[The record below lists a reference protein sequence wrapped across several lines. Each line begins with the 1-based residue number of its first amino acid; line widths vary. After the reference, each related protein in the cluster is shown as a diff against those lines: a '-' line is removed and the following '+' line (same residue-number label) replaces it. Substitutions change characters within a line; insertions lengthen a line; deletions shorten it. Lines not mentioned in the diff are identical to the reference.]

1 MPGSPSPAT
10 RTSRQ
15 SSVDRCDSSRP
26 SSSYYIPQPSS
37 YIEVTPSQPSFL
49 NSSTYGQIS
58 YEVDES
64 STFNY
69 TYNPRRVME
78 SNTTP
83 VSKYLEDS
91 PHYGQG
97 SLDAPENLLL
107 NAPASVPSN
116 FSYISDT
123 QEPEPLLNIP
133 GDAHF
138 ETESVISAQSP
149 LVDIQYEPDSLL
161 SIPLPTDDTSFVP
174 ESLLDIPLP
183 PGDGSLACAPL
194 ASNQSPPVQHF
205 EPEPLLNIPLPQDD
219 AQFEPVTLMNN
230 RSLTDNARPDS
241 EPTMN
246 TQSPPDDARF
256 STPECTPDSIQP
268 ISAPL
273 SSENQYVRSPSEKS
287 DGSNLTAQE
296 VLFVVGQPAKRAS
309 RKDAENVRYESPK
322 NHDVSWIMEAFYSS
336 SEEYNSP
343 DNAELR
349 KSNDGEEVS
358 QLDTDDSDG
367 RVSIVDRLFAMLQ
380 RAERESSDED
390 DDDEGEV
397 DVQIPSEPPAGPS
410 HGPAPIQSQFQP
422 RISHYLEPS
431 RLSHVQDPIQNIP
444 QYPEHQM
451 PMDYAENLYH
461 PSQVAGTSYL
471 PSMLPS
477 TSGQYPPQH
486 VPQQM
491 VVGQNAQVPMR
502 PAPDPPMFYNAPPP
516 IYQGPPIHQLHQQF
530 FPVGQPS
537 FMPQFPS
544 TDRLPQQLPYQ
555 EPWSINVYEPQSH
568 TGMPEQV
575 PLNVP
580 ELQPPPFSVQ
590 GSEEG
595 FSSESP
601 ITLENSSVSSPSS
614 SQTEYETSVDFE
626 SVSVVRSTPKVTE
639 EEPRPKGPPFEQ
651 KGPTR
656 TKEIGPTPPPPP
668 PSPEDGDSE
677 HHAQAKY
684 VSIADQLAHE
694 TARLEDMSINEV
706 ANYDRQAEVDDLRK
720 RIEEDND
727 SSTLD
732 QRKDEGEFEDGDPE
746 DGKVI
751 RNGIQ
756 LTTRYLAL
764 WFPDKKERAEMIP
777 WNIVR
782 KIKPIRLCFL
792 DNRIGHGEYE
802 EFNMG
807 EFVNVTGHMM
817 FAYGD
822 GPEALDETRL
832 FMLDIV
838 RQQMNMLLRRIW
850 QLMMQNPSEKSLHL
864 RQRLWALQKSPY
876 SLKKTCSISG
886 ESKTPH
892 ALSRNGLI
900 KVGDVV
906 KITSKTEW
914 ILTQKGPQRAPHIYH
929 ALIEAGFEDQL
940 EFLCEERRIQDCDPA
955 LAKIKLFL
963 KKRNRHL
970 STEHKELLDYARRV
984 SYCSRTG
991 RLSAFRAHRF
1001 HEFLGFPDLQTD
1013 LIYILDFLAREI
1025 VMEVTYRAAQAR
1037 QLELEKHRTRPSFM
1051 EQPISKGKIAVEN
1064 LELCYYEEALRS
1076 STGWRRNQDILFGE
1090 EEERVTLSYGKNPWK
1105 WESDHEYNK
1114 RELAERLEYEEKGPW
1129 PSRFA
1134 YVSSAE
1140 LFEEHKKVLRGEYWD
1155 SCPEDLTKEA
1165 FVVANAYAVARQ
1177 SQMNLPEPQVPIKWQ
1192 QQNLESNKKEHE
1204 RLKKLLETNR
1214 QSELEKRLTE
1224 QLVKMMAE
1232 NNIDDTAS
1240 AVETDGHTN
1249 LEKMTKLISA
1259 VVQKHQSITNA

>member
-1 MPGSPSPAT
+1 MDT
-10 RTSRQ
+10 R
-15 SSVDRCDSSRP
+15 
-26 SSSYYIPQPSS
+26 
-37 YIEVTPSQPSFL
+37 
-49 NSSTYGQIS
+49 
-58 YEVDES
+58 
-64 STFNY
+64 
-69 TYNPRRVME
+69 
-78 SNTTP
+78 
-83 VSKYLEDS
+83 
-91 PHYGQG
+91 
-97 SLDAPENLLL
+97 
-107 NAPASVPSN
+107 
-116 FSYISDT
+116 
-123 QEPEPLLNIP
+123 
-133 GDAHF
+133 
-138 ETESVISAQSP
+138 SA
-149 LVDIQYEPDSLL
+149 
-161 SIPLPTDDTSFVP
+161 TDD
-174 ESLLDIPLP
+174 
-183 PGDGSLACAPL
+183 
-194 ASNQSPPVQHF
+194 
-205 EPEPLLNIPLPQDD
+205 
-219 AQFEPVTLMNN
+219 
-230 RSLTDNARPDS
+230 ARPDS
-241 EPTMN
+241 GPTMN

-256 STPECTPDSIQP
+256 STPECAPDSIQP

-287 DGSNLTAQE
+287 DGSNLTPQE

-309 RKDAENVRYESPK
+309 RKDAENIRYESPK

-343 DNAELR
+343 DNAELK

-358 QLDTDDSDG
+358 QLDTDESDG

-380 RAERESSDED
+380 RAEESGDED
-390 DDDEGEV
+390 EDEEGEV
-397 DVQIPSEPPAGPS
+397 GIQIPSKPS
-410 HGPAPIQSQFQP
+410 SRPLHGPAPPQSQFQP
-422 RISHYLEPS
+422 RMPLYLEPS
-431 RLSHVQDPIQNIP
+431 QLSHVQDVVQNIQPYP
-444 QYPEHQM
+444 QHQI

-461 PSQVAGTSYL
+461 PSQVAGPSYL
-471 PSMLPS
+471 PPMLPS

-486 VPQQM
+486 IPQQ
-491 VVGQNAQVPMR
+491 VLVGQNAQAAMH

-516 IYQGPPIHQLHQQF
+516 IYQGPPIHHLHQQF
-530 FPVGQPS
+530 YPVGQPS
-537 FMPQFPS
+537 FVPQFPS
-544 TDRLPQQLPYQ
+544 TDHLPQQVPYQ
-555 EPWSINVYEPQSH
+555 EPWSINVYEPPPH
-568 TGMPEQV
+568 TMLEQV
-575 PLNVP
+575 PPNVP
-580 ELQPPPFSVQ
+580 QLQPPPLSIQ
-590 GSEEG
+590 ESEEG
-595 FSSESP
+595 FTSESS
-601 ITLENSSVSSPSS
+601 ITLENSSESSPSS

-626 SVSVVRSTPKVTE
+626 SVSVVRSTPKVTV

-668 PSPEDGDSE
+668 PSPEAHSE
-677 HHAQAKY
+677 DHDQVKG
-684 VSIADQLAHE
+684 VSIADQLAQE
-694 TARLEDMSINEV
+694 TARLEDMSLHEV
-706 ANYDRQAEVDDLRK
+706 ANYDRQTEVDELRK
-720 RIEEDND
+720 RMCERFQRLYPNLFSEEDNETT
-727 SSTLD
+727 STPD
-732 QRKDEGEFEDGDPE
+732 QQREEGEFDDGDPE

-782 KIKPIRLCFL
+782 KVKPIRLCFL

-802 EFNMG
+802 EFIMG

-822 GPEALDETRL
+822 GPEAFDETRL

-838 RQQMNMLLRRIW
+838 RQQMNMLLRRE
-850 QLMMQNPSEKSLHL
+850 QNRKRHMLYRVMVDQGRRRGQNYFENRMDINEKGSTEVLCL
-864 RQRLWALQKSPY
+864 RK
-876 SLKKTCSISG
+876 
-886 ESKTPH
+886 
-892 ALSRNGLI
+892 
-900 KVGDVV
+900 
-906 KITSKTEW
+906 
-914 ILTQKGPQRAPHIYH
+914 RAPHIYY

-955 LAKIKLFL
+955 LTKIKLFL

-970 STEHKELLDYARRV
+970 SAEHKELLDYARRV

-1013 LIYILDFLAREI
+1013 LIYIIDFLAREI

-1037 QLELEKHRTRPSFM
+1037 QLEREKLRTTPSFL
-1051 EQPISKGKIAVEN
+1051 EQPVSREKMAAEN

-1076 STGWRRNQDILFGE
+1076 STGWRENQDILFGE
-1090 EEERVTLSYGKNPWK
+1090 EEQRVTLSYGKNPWK
-1105 WESDHEYNK
+1105 WESDNDYNK
-1114 RELAERLEYEEKGPW
+1114 RELAERLEFEKKGPW

-1140 LFEEHKKVLRGEYWD
+1140 LFKEHKKVLRGEYWD

-1165 FVVANAYAVARQ
+1165 FVVANAYAAARQ
-1177 SQMNLPEPQVPIKWQ
+1177 AQINLPEPQVPIKWQ

-1240 AVETDGHTN
+1240 AVENDGHTN

-1259 VVQKHQSITNA
+1259 VVQKHKSITNA